1 LLSALIYV
9 YVGIV
14 VTLILLD
21 VSLLLTRSRRKLR
34 QPDTAVSTEIA
45 EVPIEDKPGE
55 SESEEPEQAAVS
67 IDDLDEMLQEAADVT
82 ADTEVAAD
90 DDEMLQEAAEVTAG
104 DDEDVAEVLPEESD
118 EVEELE
124 QAAVSID
131 DLDEML
137 QEAAEVTA
145 DTEVAADDGEM
156 LQEAAEEVVAEEVL
170 TETES
175 GKSKEADR
183 RELESHLVFEITQRL
198 EDRDSAIRLTAIQEA
213 AHFLNETPVLE
224 SLIQCLEDESSQVR
238 EIAASTLEYSDDD
251 RVIEPLIK
259 YLNRLDDAL
268 LEESQRVLKIRPK
281 EVGKRVLR
289 NAEED
294 EFRRWPVAIWDDDLD
309 ISPLTR
315 ILQDRNVDF
324 RGRAEDLEGEE
335 ALEIAPELR
344 EIVSDE
350 ALAENVRSLAVYA
363 LGRIQDGSSVDSLCS
378 IMSSAPPSLKYTSA
392 LALAEIGDERAVD
405 TLLKYLR
412 DENRFVRSS
421 VAYALGKLGSG
432 EVVESLVGSLND
444 SDDGVRH
451 TLWKS
456 LQEIRVNEPQVVK
469 KALENALKEP
479 DDDTRR
485 YTAEAIG
492 KLGDRE
498 FVPLLKS
505 LLEAETEAE
514 SELSLAVAGALVE
527 LEDLEAIT
535 HLVEASRKLDS
546 EFKEAIQKM
555 KTVPGGVP
563 RHTDLIKTINKDLA
577 EKNFTPSHLASA
589 ETTAGYY
596 ATLSAGKEIEYIRE
610 ALKNNSMFV
619 RGCAVYQLEEINSP
633 EAVELLLMALSDRS
647 SYVRGAAA
655 EVVGLRSEQQAIGRL
670 MKMAREEQVKDV
682 RLKAIK
688 AVGRLN
694 DGTVKV
700 HLEKLLEEKDA
711 DIVRYARQA
720 IRKLA

>member
-1 LLSALIYV
+1 MSALIYV

-21 VSLLLTRSRRKLR
+21 VSLLLTRSRRKPT
-34 QPDTAVSTEIA
+34 QPDAAVPVVSSPPETAEVAVEDEPEEAEIETEIL
-45 EVPIEDKPGE
+45 P
-55 SESEEPEQAAVS
+55 EEPEAAVS
-67 IDDLDEMLQEAADVT
+67 IDDLDS
-82 ADTEVAAD
+82 
-90 DDEMLQEAAEVTAG
+90 MLQEAAEVTAE
-104 DDEDVAEVLPEESD
+104 DEEE
-118 EVEELE
+118 
-124 QAAVSID
+124 QGVS
-131 DLDEML
+131 EPVT
-137 QEAAEVTA
+137 EAAEI
-145 DTEVAADDGEM
+145 TEA
-156 LQEAAEEVVAEEVL
+156 EVVAEEQGEAEAESGKSVVEVVAEEKGE

-175 GKSKEADR
+175 RKSAEADQ

-198 EDRDSAIRLTAIQEA
+198 EDRDSATRLTAIQES
-213 AHFLNETPVLE
+213 AHFLNETTVLE
-224 SLIQCLEDESSQVR
+224 ALIQCLEDESFQVR
-238 EIAASTLEYSDDD
+238 ETAASTLEYSDDEL
-251 RVIEPLIK
+251 VIEPLIK

-344 EIVSDE
+344 EIVSDD

-432 EVVESLVGSLND
+432 EVVKSLVGSLND

-456 LQEIRVNEPQVVK
+456 LQEIRVNEPRVVK
-469 KALENALKEP
+469 EALENALKEP

-535 HLVEASRKLDS
+535 HLVEASRKLDN

-563 RHTDLIKTINKDLA
+563 RHTDLIKTIHNDLA

-596 ATLSAGKEIEYIRE
+596 ATVSAGNEIEYIRE
-610 ALKNNSMFV
+610 ALKNDSMFV
-619 RGCAVYQLEEINSP
+619 RGCAVYQLEEIDSP
-633 EAVELLLMALSDRS
+633 EAVELLLMALSDKS

-655 EVVGLRSEQQAIGRL
+655 EVVGLRSEHTALRRL
-670 MKMAREEQVKDV
+670 IKMAREEQVKDV

-700 HLEKLLEEKDA
+700 HLEKLLDENDA
-711 DIVRYARQA
+711 DVVRYARQA